1 MRNLFAPVRLSALPL
16 LLMACTMPQQ
26 GTNSLD
32 AAAFAV
38 RLAESD
44 AQLVDVRTAAE
55 YADGHIAGSRN
66 LDQTSG
72 QLAQNVNELEK
83 SKPVLLYCA
92 SGRRSAAAR
101 ASPSAAGLHRCGGSG
116 RWDRRMGR
124 GWKAH
129 RTLIDGVAFGHERRC
144 SAAWLAPELETVH
157 LARHRQRLRGRHG
170 GY

>member
-1 MRNLFAPVRLSALPL
+1 MPFARFPPLTTWSIMRNLFAPVRLSALPL

-101 ASPSAAGLHRCGGSG
+101 AYLQQQGFTDVVDLAGGIGAWAG
-116 RWDRRMGR
+116 AG
-124 GWKAH
+124 KP
-129 RTLIDGVAFGHERRC
+129 IER
-144 SAAWLAPELETVH
+144 
-157 LARHRQRLRGRHG
+157 
-170 GY
+170 